1 MTRNSQT
8 WVLTFLLANALLIL
22 PRVSA
27 QQTEEDRPQPSKQVT
42 PTAPVPSPILSAKR
56 VFVSNAGSDL
66 LSSKLFKRLGEP
78 DRPYN
83 QLYAAVKDWGR
94 YDLVSSP
101 ADADLIFEI
110 QVTFP
115 VFSCGRFETCQVRQV
130 ELTILDPKTH
140 FRLWSLVEE
149 VEGGGLKSFEKGVN
163 QGMDSLMAD
172 LKKLVAQPAAV
183 ADGAAR

>member
-1 MTRNSQT
+1 MTRISQM
-8 WVLTFLLANALLIL
+8 WVLTLVLANALLIL

-27 QQTEEDRPQPSKQVT
+27 QQTEEDKPQPSKQV
-42 PTAPVPSPILSAKR
+42 PTAPVPSPILRAKK
-56 VFVSNAGSDL
+56 VFISNLGSDL
-66 LSSKLFKRLGEP
+66 LSLELFRRLGEP

-83 QLYAAVKDWGR
+83 QFYAAVKDWGR

-101 ADADLIFEI
+101 ADADLIIEI

-115 VFSCGRFETCQVRQV
+115 VISCGRLETCQLRQAQ
-130 ELTILDPKTH
+130 LTILDPKTH
-140 FRLWSLVEE
+140 FTLWSLVES
-149 VEGGGLKSFEKGVN
+149 VEGGRNLKSFEKGVN

-172 LKKLVAQPAAV
+172 LKRLVAQPAFV